1 MDKHKIL
8 KGNPTDK
15 ENYTN
20 SLITRQSKWWKKLL
34 NVQYPY
40 KKNINSLQPGFVL
53 DIGCGVGRNLLHLGG
68 NGIGIDHNP
77 TSVKICTAQGLRA
90 YTNTD
95 FEQTPYN
102 KPGTFDSIL
111 LAHVAEHMTQKNTL
125 DLLAQYQHLL
135 KSKGKIIVITPQEA
149 GFKSDDTHVEFMDFE
164 KVKKV
169 FEGLRYRTLKQYSFP
184 LPRFVGRFFKYNEFV
199 SIGQNNR

>member
-1 MDKHKIL
+1 MDKYKIL
-8 KGNPTDK
+8 QGNPTDK

-68 NGIGIDHNP
+68 NGVGIDHNP
-77 TSVKICTAQGLRA
+77 TSVEICTTQGLRA
-90 YTNTD
+90 YTNAD

-135 KSKGKIIVITPQEA
+135 KSRGKIIVITPQEA

-164 KVKKV
+164 KVKSV
-169 FEGLRYRTLKQYSFP
+169 FEGLQYHTLKQYSFP
-184 LPRFVGRFFKYNEFV
+184 FPRFVGRFFKYNEFV